1 MRGKGISLAG
11 AIRNSEVSKSSIR
24 KGSCVFR
31 RFSTGKEEPKTAVP
45 EKKQLIRKCETIM

>member
-1 MRGKGISLAG
+1 MRGKGISFAG

-45 EKKQLIRKCETIM
+45 EKKQLIRKCETIL